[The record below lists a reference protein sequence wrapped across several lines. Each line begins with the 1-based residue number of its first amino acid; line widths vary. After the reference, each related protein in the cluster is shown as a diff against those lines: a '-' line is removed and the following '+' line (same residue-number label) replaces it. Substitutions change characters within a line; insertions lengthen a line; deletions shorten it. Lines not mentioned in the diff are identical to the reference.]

1 MALQSFNKKNM
12 QDQIFNVQELAD
24 YLRMPLPSVYKLIRE
39 RDVANP
45 IPGVKVGKQWRFYKS
60 NIDMWLAGNT
70 TVAAMTRA
78 PRSAAPAPSSERM
91 RSGGEPTDSDSS
103 RKMRSGG
110 EPTDSDSSRKMRSG
124 GSAPQANSSIDHPA
138 QFAGDFAEPANDPV
152 LAQPGAITADEA
164 LRKWFTPSQINR
176 LNQAFVYTGADLCR
190 HAQDDNVIKN
200 MSGALGLTTS
210 ALRVLISQI
219 HNQ

>member
-78 PRSAAPAPSSERM
+78 PGSAAPAPSSGR
-91 RSGGEPTDSDSS
+91 
-103 RKMRSGG
+103 MRSGG

-124 GSAPQANSSIDHPA
+124 GSAPQANSSIDRAA

>member
-91 RSGGEPTDSDSS
+91 RSGGEPAQSDSS

-110 EPTDSDSSRKMRSG
+110 V
-124 GSAPQANSSIDHPA
+124 APQANSSIDRAA

-190 HAQDDNVIKN
+190 HAQDDNIIKN

-210 ALRVLISQI
+210 ALKVLIAQI
-219 HNQ
+219 NNQ